1 MRKLVGVKPERVF
14 YHFEEISKIPR
25 ESYHEKAI
33 SDYLV
38 EFGKKL
44 NLETYQDKYYNV
56 VLRRKA
62 TPGYENAPGIVIQG
76 HMDMVCEKESDSN
89 HDFRKDPI
97 DLIVDGNRLR
107 ANKTTLGGDNGIA
120 IAMGMAILEDESIK
134 CGTIDRKDPID
145 LIVDGNRLRA
155 NKTTLGGDNG
165 IAIAMGMAILED
177 ESIKCGTIE
186 LLATTSEEIDLNG
199 ALSLEPNVL
208 KGKMLINIDSE
219 DEGVITVGS
228 AGGVEIDIL
237 LPIEKE
243 TLTDVNLYTLS
254 LEKLQGGHSGVEI
267 NQKRGNSNKILAEVL
282 HNLKTLTDYSLVE
295 VFGGSKDNA
304 IPRSGKVVLASSKDI
319 KDIISKVA
327 DEVKAKYV
335 SFEPEMSFTLEATTA
350 REVSVLSKKTLDSYI
365 KTIEE
370 IPTGVNTWMKEYPE
384 IVESSDNLAI
394 VKTLDEN
401 INIIVSLRSSDPEV
415 LNELKDKIASIL
427 KENNASFEFSAGYP
441 EWKFRAESKL
451 REKALEVYKKL
462 YNKDMKVEVIHAG
475 LECGAISQN
484 YPDIEL
490 NLQIT

>member
-1 MRKLVGVKPERVF
+1 MRKLVGIKPERVF

-25 ESYHEKAI
+25 ESYNEKAI

-56 VLRRKA
+56 ILRRKA
-62 TPGYENAPGIVIQG
+62 SQGYEDTPGIIIQG
-76 HMDMVCEKESDSN
+76 HMDMVCEKENDSN
-89 HDFRKDPI
+89 HDFKKDPI
-97 DLIVDGNRLR
+97 DLVVDGNRL
-107 ANKTTLGGDNGIA
+107 K
-120 IAMGMAILEDESIK
+120 
-134 CGTIDRKDPID
+134 
-145 LIVDGNRLRA
+145 A

-199 ALSLEPNVL
+199 ALSLEPNIL

-237 LPIEKE
+237 LPIERE
-243 TLTDVNLYTLS
+243 TLSDVNLYTLS

-267 NQKRGNSNKILAEVL
+267 NQKRGNSNKILVEVL
-282 HNLKTLTDYSLVE
+282 QNLKVLTDYSLVE

-327 DEVKAKYV
+327 DEVKAKYI
-335 SFEPEMSFTLEATTA
+335 SFEPEMIFALETTTSK
-350 REVSVLSKKTLDSYI
+350 EISVLSNKSLDSYI

-370 IPTGVNTWMKEYPE
+370 LPTGVNTWMKEYPE

-401 INIIVSLRSSDPEV
+401 INIIISLRSSDPEV
-415 LNELKDKIASIL
+415 LKELREKISNIL
-427 KENNASFEFSAGYP
+427 KENNALFEFSAGYP

-451 REKALEVYKKL
+451 RDKALEVYKKL
-462 YNKDMKVEVIHAG
+462 YNEDMKVEVIHAG

-484 YPDIEL
+484 YPDIDFISVGPNLRDVHTPSEYLEIDSTERVYNYVVEL
-490 NLQIT
+490 INSLN

>member
-1 MRKLVGVKPERVF
+1 MRKLVGIKPERVF

-25 ESYHEKAI
+25 ESYNEKAI

-56 VLRRKA
+56 ILRRKA
-62 TPGYENAPGIVIQG
+62 SEGYEDAPGIIIQG
-76 HMDMVCEKESDSN
+76 HMDMVCEKENDSN
-89 HDFRKDPI
+89 HDFKKDPI
-97 DLIVDGNRLR
+97 DLIVDGNRL
-107 ANKTTLGGDNGIA
+107 K
-120 IAMGMAILEDESIK
+120 
-134 CGTIDRKDPID
+134 
-145 LIVDGNRLRA
+145 A

-267 NQKRGNSNKILAEVL
+267 NQKRGNSNKILVEVL
-282 HNLKTLTDYSLVE
+282 HNLKALTDYSLVE

-304 IPRSGKVVLASSKDI
+304 IPRSGKVILASSKDI

-327 DEVKAKYV
+327 DEVKAKYL
-335 SFEPEMSFTLEATTA
+335 SFEPEMVFALEATTTK
-350 REVSVLSKKTLDSYI
+350 EVSVLSSKSLDSYI

-370 IPTGVNTWMKEYPE
+370 LPTGVNTWMKEYPE

-401 INIIVSLRSSDPEV
+401 INIIISLRSSDPEV
-415 LNELKDKIASIL
+415 LKELKEKISNIL
-427 KENNASFEFSAGYP
+427 KENNALFEFSAGYP

-451 REKALEVYKKL
+451 RDKALEVYKKL
-462 YNKDMKVEVIHAG
+462 YNEDMKVEVIHAG

-484 YPDIEL
+484 YPDIDFISVGPNLRDVHTPSEYLEIDSTERVYNYVVEL
-490 NLQIT
+490 INSLN

>member
-97 DLIVDGNRLR
+97 DLIVDENRL
-107 ANKTTLGGDNGIA
+107 K
-120 IAMGMAILEDESIK
+120 
-134 CGTIDRKDPID
+134 
-145 LIVDGNRLRA
+145 A

-267 NQKRGNSNKILAEVL
+267 NQKRGNSNKILVEVL
-282 HNLKTLTDYSLVE
+282 QNLKVLTDYSLVE

-350 REVSVLSKKTLDSYI
+350 KEVSVLSKKTLDSYI

-484 YPDIEL
+484 YPDIDFISVGPNLRDVHTPSEYLEIDSTERVYNYVVEL
-490 NLQIT
+490 INSLN

>member
-134 CGTIDRKDPID
+134 CGTI
-145 LIVDGNRLRA
+145 
-155 NKTTLGGDNG
+155 
-165 IAIAMGMAILED
+165 
-177 ESIKCGTIE
+177 E

-267 NQKRGNSNKILAEVL
+267 NRKRGNSNKILAEVL

-350 REVSVLSKKTLDSYI
+350 KEVSVLSKKTLDSYI

-484 YPDIEL
+484 YPDIDFISVGPNLRDVHTPSEYLEIDSTERVYNYVVEL
-490 NLQIT
+490 INSLN

>member
-1 MRKLVGVKPERVF
+1 MRKLVGIKPERVF

-62 TPGYENAPGIVIQG
+62 IPGYENAPGIVIQG

-89 HDFRKDPI
+89 HDF
-97 DLIVDGNRLR
+97 
-107 ANKTTLGGDNGIA
+107 
-120 IAMGMAILEDESIK
+120 
-134 CGTIDRKDPID
+134 RKDPID

-237 LPIEKE
+237 LPTEKE

-319 KDIISKVA
+319 KDIITKVA
-327 DEVKAKYV
+327 DEIKAKYV

-350 REVSVLSKKTLDSYI
+350 KEVSVLSKKTLDSYI

-484 YPDIEL
+484 YPDIDFISVGPNLRDVHTPSEYLEIDSTERVYNYVVEL
-490 NLQIT
+490 INSLS

>member
-1 MRKLVGVKPERVF
+1 MRKLVGIKPERVF

-25 ESYHEKAI
+25 ESYNEKAI

-56 VLRRKA
+56 ILRRKA
-62 TPGYENAPGIVIQG
+62 SQGYEDAPGIIIQG
-76 HMDMVCEKESDSN
+76 HMDMVCEKENDSN
-89 HDFRKDPI
+89 HDFKKDPI
-97 DLIVDGNRLR
+97 DLVVDGNRL
-107 ANKTTLGGDNGIA
+107 K
-120 IAMGMAILEDESIK
+120 
-134 CGTIDRKDPID
+134 
-145 LIVDGNRLRA
+145 A

-199 ALSLEPNVL
+199 ALSLEPNIL

-267 NQKRGNSNKILAEVL
+267 NQKRGNSNKILVEVL
-282 HNLKTLTDYSLVE
+282 QNLKALTDYSLVE

-327 DEVKAKYV
+327 DEVKAKYI
-335 SFEPEMSFTLEATTA
+335 SFEPEMIFALETTTA
-350 REVSVLSKKTLDSYI
+350 KEISVLSNKSLDSYI

-370 IPTGVNTWMKEYPE
+370 LPTGVNTWMKEYPE

-401 INIIVSLRSSDPEV
+401 INIIISLRSSDPEV
-415 LNELKDKIASIL
+415 LKELREKISNIL
-427 KENNASFEFSAGYP
+427 KENNALFEFSAGYP

-451 REKALEVYKKL
+451 RDKALEVYKKL

-484 YPDIEL
+484 YPDIDFISVGPNLRDVHTPSEYLEIDSTERVYNYVVEL
-490 NLQIT
+490 INSLN

>member
-1 MRKLVGVKPERVF
+1 MRKLVGIKPERVF

-25 ESYHEKAI
+25 ESYNEKAI

-56 VLRRKA
+56 ILRRKA
-62 TPGYENAPGIVIQG
+62 SQGYEDAPGIIIQG
-76 HMDMVCEKESDSN
+76 HMDMVCEKENDSN
-89 HDFRKDPI
+89 HDFKKDPI
-97 DLIVDGNRLR
+97 DLVVDGNRL
-107 ANKTTLGGDNGIA
+107 K
-120 IAMGMAILEDESIK
+120 
-134 CGTIDRKDPID
+134 
-145 LIVDGNRLRA
+145 A

-199 ALSLEPNVL
+199 ALSLEPNIL

-237 LPIEKE
+237 LPIERE
-243 TLTDVNLYTLS
+243 TLSDVNLYTLS

-267 NQKRGNSNKILAEVL
+267 NQKRGNSNKILVEVL
-282 HNLKTLTDYSLVE
+282 QNLKTLTDYSLVE
-295 VFGGSKDNA
+295 IFGGSKDNA

-327 DEVKAKYV
+327 DEVKAKYI
-335 SFEPEMSFTLEATTA
+335 SFEPEMIFALETTTA
-350 REVSVLSKKTLDSYI
+350 KEISVLSNKSLDSYI

-370 IPTGVNTWMKEYPE
+370 LPTGVNTWMKEYPE

-401 INIIVSLRSSDPEV
+401 INIIISLRSSDPEV
-415 LNELKDKIASIL
+415 LKELKEKISNIL
-427 KENNASFEFSAGYP
+427 KENNALFEFSAGYP

-451 REKALEVYKKL
+451 RDKALEVYKKL
-462 YNKDMKVEVIHAG
+462 YNEDMKVEVIHAG

-484 YPDIEL
+484 YPDIDFISVGPNLRDVHTPSEYLEIDSTERVYNYVVEL
-490 NLQIT
+490 INSLN

>member
-1 MRKLVGVKPERVF
+1 MRKLVGIKPERVF

-25 ESYHEKAI
+25 ESYNEKAI

-56 VLRRKA
+56 ILRRKA
-62 TPGYENAPGIVIQG
+62 SQGYEDAPGIIIQG
-76 HMDMVCEKESDSN
+76 HMDMVCEKENDSN
-89 HDFRKDPI
+89 HDFKKDPI
-97 DLIVDGNRLR
+97 DLVVDGNRL
-107 ANKTTLGGDNGIA
+107 K
-120 IAMGMAILEDESIK
+120 
-134 CGTIDRKDPID
+134 
-145 LIVDGNRLRA
+145 A

-199 ALSLEPNVL
+199 ALSLEPNIL

-237 LPIEKE
+237 LPIERK
-243 TLTDVNLYTLS
+243 TLSDVNLYTLS

-267 NQKRGNSNKILAEVL
+267 NQKRGNSNKILVEVL
-282 HNLKTLTDYSLVE
+282 QNLKVLTDYSLVE

-327 DEVKAKYV
+327 DEVKAKYI
-335 SFEPEMSFTLEATTA
+335 SFEPEMIFALETTTA
-350 REVSVLSKKTLDSYI
+350 KEISVLSNKSLDSYI

-370 IPTGVNTWMKEYPE
+370 LPTGVNTWMKEYPE

-401 INIIVSLRSSDPEV
+401 INIIISLRSSDPEV
-415 LNELKDKIASIL
+415 LKELKEKISNIL
-427 KENNASFEFSAGYP
+427 KENNALFEFSAGYP

-451 REKALEVYKKL
+451 RDKALEVYKKL

-484 YPDIEL
+484 YPDIDFISVGPNLRDVHTPSEYLEIDSTERVYNYVVEL
-490 NLQIT
+490 INSLN

>member
-134 CGTIDRKDPID
+134 CGTI
-145 LIVDGNRLRA
+145 
-155 NKTTLGGDNG
+155 
-165 IAIAMGMAILED
+165 
-177 ESIKCGTIE
+177 E

-199 ALSLEPNVL
+199 ALSLEPNIL

-267 NQKRGNSNKILAEVL
+267 NQKRGNANKILAEVL
-282 HNLKTLTDYSLVE
+282 HILKTLTDYSLVE

-319 KDIISKVA
+319 KDIITKVA

-350 REVSVLSKKTLDSYI
+350 KEVSVLSKKTLDSYI

-415 LNELKDKIASIL
+415 LSELKDKIASIL

-484 YPDIEL
+484 YPDIDFISVGPNLRDVHTPSEYLEIDSTERVYNYVVEL
-490 NLQIT
+490 INSLN

>member
-1 MRKLVGVKPERVF
+1 MRKLVGIKPERVF

-25 ESYHEKAI
+25 ESYNEKAI

-56 VLRRKA
+56 ILRRKA
-62 TPGYENAPGIVIQG
+62 SQGYEDAPGIIIQG
-76 HMDMVCEKESDSN
+76 HMDMVCEKENDSN
-89 HDFRKDPI
+89 HDFKKDPI
-97 DLIVDGNRLR
+97 DLVVDGNRL
-107 ANKTTLGGDNGIA
+107 K
-120 IAMGMAILEDESIK
+120 
-134 CGTIDRKDPID
+134 
-145 LIVDGNRLRA
+145 A

-199 ALSLEPNVL
+199 ALSLEPNIL

-237 LPIEKE
+237 LPIERE
-243 TLTDVNLYTLS
+243 TLSDVNLYTLS

-267 NQKRGNSNKILAEVL
+267 NQKRGNSNKILVEVL
-282 HNLKTLTDYSLVE
+282 QNLKALTDYSLVE

-327 DEVKAKYV
+327 DEVKAKYI
-335 SFEPEMSFTLEATTA
+335 SFEPEMVFALEATTTK
-350 REVSVLSKKTLDSYI
+350 EISVLSTKSLDNYI

-370 IPTGVNTWMKEYPE
+370 LPTGVNTWMKEYPE

-401 INIIVSLRSSDPEV
+401 INIIISLRSSDPEV
-415 LNELKDKIASIL
+415 LKELKEKISNIL
-427 KENNASFEFSAGYP
+427 KENNALFEFSAGYP

-451 REKALEVYKKL
+451 RDKALEVYKKL

-484 YPDIEL
+484 YPDIDFISVGPNLRDVHTPSEYLEIDSTERVYNYVVEL
-490 NLQIT
+490 INSLN

>member
-1 MRKLVGVKPERVF
+1 MRKLVGIKPERVF

-25 ESYHEKAI
+25 ESYNEKAI

-56 VLRRKA
+56 ILRRKA
-62 TPGYENAPGIVIQG
+62 SEGYEDAPGIIIQG
-76 HMDMVCEKESDSN
+76 HMDMICEKENDSN
-89 HDFRKDPI
+89 HDFKKDPI
-97 DLIVDGNRLR
+97 DLVVDGNRL
-107 ANKTTLGGDNGIA
+107 K
-120 IAMGMAILEDESIK
+120 
-134 CGTIDRKDPID
+134 
-145 LIVDGNRLRA
+145 A

-199 ALSLEPNVL
+199 ALSLEPNIL

-267 NQKRGNSNKILAEVL
+267 NQKRGNSNKILVEVL
-282 HNLKTLTDYSLVE
+282 HNLKALTDYSLVE

-304 IPRSGKVVLASSKDI
+304 IPRSGKVILASSKDI

-327 DEVKAKYV
+327 DEVKAKYI
-335 SFEPEMSFTLEATTA
+335 SFEPEMIFALETTTA
-350 REVSVLSKKTLDSYI
+350 KEISVLSNKSLDSYI

-370 IPTGVNTWMKEYPE
+370 LPTGVNTWMKEYPE

-415 LNELKDKIASIL
+415 LKELKDKIASIL

-451 REKALEVYKKL
+451 RDKALEVYKKL
-462 YNKDMKVEVIHAG
+462 YNEDMKVEVIHAG

-484 YPDIEL
+484 YPDIDFISVGPNLRDVHTPSEYLEIDSTERVYNYVVEL
-490 NLQIT
+490 INSLN

>member
-1 MRKLVGVKPERVF
+1 MRKLVGIKPERVF

-25 ESYHEKAI
+25 ESYNEKAI

-56 VLRRKA
+56 ILRRKA
-62 TPGYENAPGIVIQG
+62 TPGYENTPGIVIQG
-76 HMDMVCEKESDSN
+76 HMDMVCEKENDSN
-89 HDFRKDPI
+89 HDFKKDPI
-97 DLIVDGNRLR
+97 DLIVDGNRL
-107 ANKTTLGGDNGIA
+107 K
-120 IAMGMAILEDESIK
+120 
-134 CGTIDRKDPID
+134 
-145 LIVDGNRLRA
+145 A

-199 ALSLEPNVL
+199 ALSLEPNIL

-237 LPIEKE
+237 LPIERE
-243 TLTDVNLYTLS
+243 TLSDVNLYTLS

-267 NQKRGNSNKILAEVL
+267 NQKRGNSNKILVEVL
-282 HNLKTLTDYSLVE
+282 QNLKALTDYSLVE

-327 DEVKAKYV
+327 DEVKAKYI
-335 SFEPEMSFTLEATTA
+335 SFEPEMIFTLETTTSK
-350 REVSVLSKKTLDSYI
+350 EISVLSNKSLDNYI

-370 IPTGVNTWMKEYPE
+370 LPTGVNTWMKEYPE

-401 INIIVSLRSSDPEV
+401 INIIISLRSSDPEV
-415 LNELKDKIASIL
+415 LKELKDKIASIL

-451 REKALEVYKKL
+451 RDKALEVYKKL

-484 YPDIEL
+484 YPDIDFISVGPNLRDVHTPSEYLEIDSTERVYNYVVEL
-490 NLQIT
+490 INSLN

>member
-1 MRKLVGVKPERVF
+1 MRKLVGIKPERVF

-25 ESYHEKAI
+25 ESYNEKAI

-56 VLRRKA
+56 ILRRKA
-62 TPGYENAPGIVIQG
+62 SEGYEDAPGIIIQG
-76 HMDMVCEKESDSN
+76 HMDMVCEKENDSN
-89 HDFRKDPI
+89 HDFKKDPI
-97 DLIVDGNRLR
+97 DLIVDGNRLK

-134 CGTIDRKDPID
+134 F
-145 LIVDGNRLRA
+145 
-155 NKTTLGGDNG
+155 
-165 IAIAMGMAILED
+165 
-177 ESIKCGTIE
+177 GTIE

-199 ALSLEPNVL
+199 ALSLEPNIL

-237 LPIEKE
+237 LPIERE
-243 TLTDVNLYTLS
+243 TLSDVNLYTLS

-267 NQKRGNSNKILAEVL
+267 NQKRGNANKILVEVL
-282 HNLKTLTDYSLVE
+282 HNLKSLTDYSLVE

-319 KDIISKVA
+319 KDIISKIA
-327 DEVKAKYV
+327 DEVKAKYI
-335 SFEPEMSFTLEATTA
+335 SFEPEMIFALETTTA
-350 REVSVLSKKTLDSYI
+350 KEVSVLSNKSLDSYI

-370 IPTGVNTWMKEYPE
+370 LPTGVNTWMKEYPE

-401 INIIVSLRSSDPEV
+401 INIIISLRSSDPEV
-415 LNELKDKIASIL
+415 LKELKEKISNIL
-427 KENNASFEFSAGYP
+427 KENNALFEFSAGYP

-451 REKALEVYKKL
+451 RDKALEVYKKL

-484 YPDIEL
+484 YPDIDFISVGPNLRDVHTPSEYLEIDSTERVYNYVVEL
-490 NLQIT
+490 INSLN

>member
-89 HDFRKDPI
+89 HDFK
-97 DLIVDGNRLR
+97 
-107 ANKTTLGGDNGIA
+107 
-120 IAMGMAILEDESIK
+120 
-134 CGTIDRKDPID
+134 KDPID

-237 LPIEKE
+237 LPIKKE

-267 NQKRGNSNKILAEVL
+267 NQKRGNANKILAEVL

-304 IPRSGKVVLASSKDI
+304 IPRSGKVILASSKDI

-335 SFEPEMSFTLEATTA
+335 AFEPEMSFTLEATTA

-484 YPDIEL
+484 YPDIDFISVGPNLRDVHTPSEYLEIDSTERVYNYVVEL
-490 NLQIT
+490 INSLS

>member
-1 MRKLVGVKPERVF
+1 MRKLVGIKPERVF

-25 ESYHEKAI
+25 ESYNEKAI

-56 VLRRKA
+56 ILRRKA
-62 TPGYENAPGIVIQG
+62 SQGYEDAPGIIIQG
-76 HMDMVCEKESDSN
+76 HMDMVCEKENDSN
-89 HDFRKDPI
+89 HDFKKDPI
-97 DLIVDGNRLR
+97 DLVVDGNRL
-107 ANKTTLGGDNGIA
+107 K
-120 IAMGMAILEDESIK
+120 
-134 CGTIDRKDPID
+134 
-145 LIVDGNRLRA
+145 A

-199 ALSLEPNVL
+199 ALSLEPNIL

-237 LPIEKE
+237 LPIERK
-243 TLTDVNLYTLS
+243 TLSDVNLYTLS

-267 NQKRGNSNKILAEVL
+267 NQKRGNSNKILVEVL
-282 HNLKTLTDYSLVE
+282 QNLKVLTDYSLVE

-327 DEVKAKYV
+327 DEVKAKYI
-335 SFEPEMSFTLEATTA
+335 SFEPEMIFALETTTA
-350 REVSVLSKKTLDSYI
+350 KEISVLSNKSLDSYI

-370 IPTGVNTWMKEYPE
+370 LPTGVNTWMKEYPE

-401 INIIVSLRSSDPEV
+401 INIIISLRSSDPEV
-415 LNELKDKIASIL
+415 LKELKEKISNIL
-427 KENNASFEFSAGYP
+427 KENNALFEFSAGYP

-451 REKALEVYKKL
+451 RDKALEVYKKL

-484 YPDIEL
+484 YPDIDFISVGPNLRDVHTPSEYLEIDSTERVYNYVVEL
-490 NLQIT
+490 INSLS

>member
-1 MRKLVGVKPERVF
+1 MRKLVGIKPERVF

-56 VLRRKA
+56 ILRRKA
-62 TPGYENAPGIVIQG
+62 SQGYEDTPGIIIQG
-76 HMDMVCEKESDSN
+76 HMDMVCEKENDSN
-89 HDFRKDPI
+89 HDFKKDPI
-97 DLIVDGNRLR
+97 DLVVDGNRL
-107 ANKTTLGGDNGIA
+107 K
-120 IAMGMAILEDESIK
+120 
-134 CGTIDRKDPID
+134 
-145 LIVDGNRLRA
+145 A

-199 ALSLEPNVL
+199 ALSLEPNIL

-237 LPIEKE
+237 LPIERE
-243 TLTDVNLYTLS
+243 TLSDVNLYTLS

-267 NQKRGNSNKILAEVL
+267 NQKRGNSNKILVEVL
-282 HNLKTLTDYSLVE
+282 QNLKVLTDYSLVE

-327 DEVKAKYV
+327 DEVKAKYI
-335 SFEPEMSFTLEATTA
+335 SFEPEMIFALETTTA
-350 REVSVLSKKTLDSYI
+350 KEISVLSNKSLDSYI

-370 IPTGVNTWMKEYPE
+370 LPTGVNTWMKEYPE

-401 INIIVSLRSSDPEV
+401 INIIISLRSSDPEV
-415 LNELKDKIASIL
+415 LKELKEKISNIL
-427 KENNASFEFSAGYP
+427 KENNALFEFSAGYP

-451 REKALEVYKKL
+451 RDKALEVYKKL

-484 YPDIEL
+484 YPDIDFISVGPNLRDVHTPSEYLEIDSTERVYNYVVEL
-490 NLQIT
+490 INSLN

>member
-1 MRKLVGVKPERVF
+1 MRKLVGIKPERVF

-25 ESYHEKAI
+25 ESYNEKAI

-56 VLRRKA
+56 ILRRKA
-62 TPGYENAPGIVIQG
+62 SEGYEDAPGIIIQG
-76 HMDMVCEKESDSN
+76 HMDMVCEKENDSN
-89 HDFRKDPI
+89 HDFKKDPI
-97 DLIVDGNRLR
+97 DLIVDGNRL
-107 ANKTTLGGDNGIA
+107 K
-120 IAMGMAILEDESIK
+120 
-134 CGTIDRKDPID
+134 
-145 LIVDGNRLRA
+145 A

-199 ALSLEPNVL
+199 ALSLEPNIL

-228 AGGVEIDIL
+228 AGGVEIDSL

-267 NQKRGNSNKILAEVL
+267 NQKRGNSNKILVEVL
-282 HNLKTLTDYSLVE
+282 HNLKALTDYSLVE

-327 DEVKAKYV
+327 DEVKAKYI
-335 SFEPEMSFTLEATTA
+335 SFEPEMVFALEATTTK
-350 REVSVLSKKTLDSYI
+350 EVSVLSNKSLDSYI

-370 IPTGVNTWMKEYPE
+370 LPTGVNTWMKEYPE

-401 INIIVSLRSSDPEV
+401 INIIISLRSSDPEV
-415 LNELKDKIASIL
+415 LKELREKISNIL
-427 KENNASFEFSAGYP
+427 KENNALFEFSAGYP

-451 REKALEVYKKL
+451 RDKALEVYKKL
-462 YNKDMKVEVIHAG
+462 YNEDMKVEVIHAG

-484 YPDIEL
+484 YPDIDFISVGPNLRDVHTPSEYLEIDSTERVYNYVVEL
-490 NLQIT
+490 INSLN

>member
-1 MRKLVGVKPERVF
+1 MRKLVGIKPERVF

-25 ESYHEKAI
+25 ESYNEKAI

-56 VLRRKA
+56 ILRRKA
-62 TPGYENAPGIVIQG
+62 SEGYEDAPGIIIQG
-76 HMDMVCEKESDSN
+76 HMDMVCEKENDSN
-89 HDFRKDPI
+89 HDFKKDPI
-97 DLIVDGNRLR
+97 DLIVDGNRL
-107 ANKTTLGGDNGIA
+107 K
-120 IAMGMAILEDESIK
+120 
-134 CGTIDRKDPID
+134 
-145 LIVDGNRLRA
+145 A

-199 ALSLEPNVL
+199 ALSLEPNIL

-237 LPIEKE
+237 LPIERE
-243 TLTDVNLYTLS
+243 TLSDVNLYTLS

-267 NQKRGNSNKILAEVL
+267 NQKRGNSNKILVEVL
-282 HNLKTLTDYSLVE
+282 HNLKALTDYSLVE

-304 IPRSGKVVLASSKDI
+304 IPRSGKVILASSKDI

-327 DEVKAKYV
+327 DEVKAKYL
-335 SFEPEMSFTLEATTA
+335 SFEPEMVFALEATTTK
-350 REVSVLSKKTLDSYI
+350 EVSVLSSKSLDSYI

-370 IPTGVNTWMKEYPE
+370 LPTGVNTWMKEYPE

-401 INIIVSLRSSDPEV
+401 INIIISLRSSDPEV
-415 LNELKDKIASIL
+415 LKELKEKISNIL
-427 KENNASFEFSAGYP
+427 KENNALFEFSAGYP

-451 REKALEVYKKL
+451 RDKALEVYKKL
-462 YNKDMKVEVIHAG
+462 YNEDMKVEVIHAG

-484 YPDIEL
+484 YPDIDFISVGPNLRDVHTPSEYLEIDSTERVYNYVVEL
-490 NLQIT
+490 INSLN

>member
-1 MRKLVGVKPERVF
+1 MRKLVGIKPERVF

-25 ESYHEKAI
+25 ESYNEKAI

-56 VLRRKA
+56 ILRRKA
-62 TPGYENAPGIVIQG
+62 SQGYEDTPGIIIQG
-76 HMDMVCEKESDSN
+76 HMDMVCEKENDSN
-89 HDFRKDPI
+89 HDFKKDPI
-97 DLIVDGNRLR
+97 DLVVDGNRL
-107 ANKTTLGGDNGIA
+107 K
-120 IAMGMAILEDESIK
+120 
-134 CGTIDRKDPID
+134 
-145 LIVDGNRLRA
+145 A

-199 ALSLEPNVL
+199 ALSLEPNIL

-237 LPIEKE
+237 LPIERE
-243 TLTDVNLYTLS
+243 TLSDVNLYTLS

-267 NQKRGNSNKILAEVL
+267 NQKRGNSNKILVEVL
-282 HNLKTLTDYSLVE
+282 QNLKVLTDYSLVE

-327 DEVKAKYV
+327 DEVKAKYI
-335 SFEPEMSFTLEATTA
+335 SFEPEMIFALETTTA
-350 REVSVLSKKTLDSYI
+350 KEISVLSNKSLDSYI

-370 IPTGVNTWMKEYPE
+370 LPTGVNTWMKEYPE

-401 INIIVSLRSSDPEV
+401 INIIISLRSSDPEV
-415 LNELKDKIASIL
+415 LKELKEKISNIL
-427 KENNASFEFSAGYP
+427 KENNALFEFSAGYP

-451 REKALEVYKKL
+451 RDKALEVYKKL

-484 YPDIEL
+484 YPDIDFISVGPNLRDVHTPSEYLEIDSTERVYNYVVEL
-490 NLQIT
+490 INSLN

>member
-25 ESYHEKAI
+25 ESYNEKAI

-56 VLRRKA
+56 ILRRKA
-62 TPGYENAPGIVIQG
+62 SEGYEDAPGIIIQG
-76 HMDMVCEKESDSN
+76 HMDMVCEKENDSN
-89 HDFRKDPI
+89 HDFKKDPI
-97 DLIVDGNRLR
+97 DLVVDGNRL
-107 ANKTTLGGDNGIA
+107 K
-120 IAMGMAILEDESIK
+120 
-134 CGTIDRKDPID
+134 
-145 LIVDGNRLRA
+145 A

-199 ALSLEPNVL
+199 ALSLEPNIL

-237 LPIEKE
+237 LPIERE
-243 TLTDVNLYTLS
+243 TLSDVNLYTLS

-267 NQKRGNSNKILAEVL
+267 NQKRGNSNKILVEVL
-282 HNLKTLTDYSLVE
+282 HNLKALTDYSLVE

-304 IPRSGKVVLASSKDI
+304 IPRSGKVILASSKDI

-327 DEVKAKYV
+327 DEVKAKYL
-335 SFEPEMSFTLEATTA
+335 SFEPEMVFALEATTTK
-350 REVSVLSKKTLDSYI
+350 EVSVLSSKSLDSYI

-370 IPTGVNTWMKEYPE
+370 LPTGVNTWMKEYPE

-484 YPDIEL
+484 YPDIDFISVGPNLRDVHTPSEYLEIDSTERVYNYVVEL
-490 NLQIT
+490 INSLS

>member
-38 EFGKKL
+38 EFGKKI

-62 TPGYENAPGIVIQG
+62 TPRYENAPGIVIQG

-89 HDFRKDPI
+89 HDFK
-97 DLIVDGNRLR
+97 
-107 ANKTTLGGDNGIA
+107 
-120 IAMGMAILEDESIK
+120 
-134 CGTIDRKDPID
+134 KDPID

-199 ALSLEPNVL
+199 ALSLEPNIL

-267 NQKRGNSNKILAEVL
+267 NQKRGNANKILVEVL
-282 HNLKTLTDYSLVE
+282 HNLKALTDYSLVE

-304 IPRSGKVVLASSKDI
+304 IPRSGKVILASSKDI

-335 SFEPEMSFTLEATTA
+335 SFEPEMVFALEATTTK
-350 REVSVLSKKTLDSYI
+350 EVSVLSKKTLDSYI

-484 YPDIEL
+484 YPDIDFISVGPNLRDVHTPSEYLEIDSTERVYNYVVEL
-490 NLQIT
+490 INSLN

>member
-134 CGTIDRKDPID
+134 CGTI
-145 LIVDGNRLRA
+145 
-155 NKTTLGGDNG
+155 
-165 IAIAMGMAILED
+165 
-177 ESIKCGTIE
+177 E

-199 ALSLEPNVL
+199 ALSLEPNIL

-267 NQKRGNSNKILAEVL
+267 NQKRENANKILAEVL

-304 IPRSGKVVLASSKDI
+304 IPRSGKVILASSKDI

-335 SFEPEMSFTLEATTA
+335 AFEPEMSFTLEATTA

-484 YPDIEL
+484 YPDIDFISVGPNLRDVHTPSEYLEIDSTERVYNYVVEL
-490 NLQIT
+490 INSLS

>member
-1 MRKLVGVKPERVF
+1 MRKLVGIKPERVF

-25 ESYHEKAI
+25 ESYNEKAI

-56 VLRRKA
+56 ILRRKA
-62 TPGYENAPGIVIQG
+62 SQGYEDAPGIIIQG
-76 HMDMVCEKESDSN
+76 HMDMVCEKENDSN
-89 HDFRKDPI
+89 HDFKKDPI
-97 DLIVDGNRLR
+97 DLVVDGNRL
-107 ANKTTLGGDNGIA
+107 K
-120 IAMGMAILEDESIK
+120 
-134 CGTIDRKDPID
+134 
-145 LIVDGNRLRA
+145 A

-199 ALSLEPNVL
+199 ALSLEPNIL

-237 LPIEKE
+237 LPIERE
-243 TLTDVNLYTLS
+243 TLSDVNLYTLS

-267 NQKRGNSNKILAEVL
+267 NQKRGNSNKILVEVL
-282 HNLKTLTDYSLVE
+282 QNLKVLTDYSLVE

-327 DEVKAKYV
+327 DEVKAKYL
-335 SFEPEMSFTLEATTA
+335 SFEPEMVFALEATTTK
-350 REVSVLSKKTLDSYI
+350 EVSVLSSKSLDSYI

-370 IPTGVNTWMKEYPE
+370 LPTGVNTWMKEYPE

-401 INIIVSLRSSDPEV
+401 INIIISLRSSDPEV
-415 LNELKDKIASIL
+415 LKELKEKISNIL
-427 KENNASFEFSAGYP
+427 KENNALFEFSAGYP

-451 REKALEVYKKL
+451 RDKALEVYKKL

-484 YPDIEL
+484 YPDIDFISVGPNLRDVHTPSEYLEIDSTERVYNYVVEL
-490 NLQIT
+490 INSLN

>member
-25 ESYHEKAI
+25 ESYNEKAI

-56 VLRRKA
+56 ILRRKA
-62 TPGYENAPGIVIQG
+62 SQGYENAPGIVIQG
-76 HMDMVCEKESDSN
+76 HMDMVCEKENDSN
-89 HDFRKDPI
+89 HDFKKDPI
-97 DLIVDGNRLR
+97 DLIVDGN
-107 ANKTTLGGDNGIA
+107 K
-120 IAMGMAILEDESIK
+120 
-134 CGTIDRKDPID
+134 
-145 LIVDGNRLRA
+145 LRA

-199 ALSLEPNVL
+199 ALSLEPNIL
-208 KGKMLINIDSE
+208 KGKMLINLDSE

-237 LPIEKE
+237 LPIKKE
-243 TLTDVNLYTLS
+243 SISDVNLYTLS

-267 NQKRGNSNKILAEVL
+267 NQKRGNANKILVEVL
-282 HNLKTLTDYSLVE
+282 HNLKALTDYSLIE
-295 VFGGSKDNA
+295 VLGGSKDNA

-319 KDIISKVA
+319 KDIVTKVA
-327 DEVKAKYV
+327 NEVKERYS
-335 SFEPEMSFTLEATTA
+335 SFEKEMSFTLETTTA
-350 REVSVLSKKTLDSYI
+350 KDISAFSTKTLNSYI

-401 INIIVSLRSSDPEV
+401 INIIISLRSSDPEV
-415 LNELKDKIASIL
+415 LKELREKISNIL
-427 KENNASFEFSAGYP
+427 KENNALFEFSAGYP

-451 REKALEVYKKL
+451 KDKALEVYKKL
-462 YNKDMKVEVIHAG
+462 YNEDMKVEVIHAG

-484 YPDIEL
+484 YPDIDFISVGPNLRDVHTPSEYLEIDSTERVYNYVVEL
-490 NLQIT
+490 INSLN

>member
-1 MRKLVGVKPERVF
+1 MRKLVGIKPERVF

-25 ESYHEKAI
+25 ESYNEKAI

-56 VLRRKA
+56 ILRRKA
-62 TPGYENAPGIVIQG
+62 SEGYEEAPGIIIQG
-76 HMDMVCEKESDSN
+76 HMDMVCEKENDSN
-89 HDFRKDPI
+89 HDFKKDPI
-97 DLIVDGNRLR
+97 DLVVDGNRL
-107 ANKTTLGGDNGIA
+107 K
-120 IAMGMAILEDESIK
+120 
-134 CGTIDRKDPID
+134 
-145 LIVDGNRLRA
+145 A

-199 ALSLEPNVL
+199 ALSLEPNIL

-237 LPIEKE
+237 LPIERE
-243 TLTDVNLYTLS
+243 TLSDVNLYTLS

-267 NQKRGNSNKILAEVL
+267 NQKRGNSNKILVEVL
-282 HNLKTLTDYSLVE
+282 QNLKALTDYSLVE

-319 KDIISKVA
+319 KDIISKVT
-327 DEVKAKYV
+327 DEVKAKYI
-335 SFEPEMSFTLEATTA
+335 SFEPEMIFALETTTA
-350 REVSVLSKKTLDSYI
+350 KEISVLSNKSLDSYI

-370 IPTGVNTWMKEYPE
+370 LPTGVNTWMKEYPE

-401 INIIVSLRSSDPEV
+401 INIIISLRSSDPEV
-415 LNELKDKIASIL
+415 LKELKEKISNIL
-427 KENNASFEFSAGYP
+427 KENNALFEFSTGYP

-451 REKALEVYKKL
+451 RDKALEVYKKL
-462 YNKDMKVEVIHAG
+462 YNEDMKVEVIHAG

-484 YPDIEL
+484 YPNIDFISVGPNLRDVHTPSEYLEIDSTERVYNYVVEL
-490 NLQIT
+490 INSLN

>member
-1 MRKLVGVKPERVF
+1 MRKLVGIKPERVF

-25 ESYHEKAI
+25 ESYNEKAI

-56 VLRRKA
+56 ILRRKA
-62 TPGYENAPGIVIQG
+62 SQGYEDAPGIIIQG
-76 HMDMVCEKESDSN
+76 HMDMVCEKENDSN
-89 HDFRKDPI
+89 HDFKKDPI
-97 DLIVDGNRLR
+97 DLVVDGNRL
-107 ANKTTLGGDNGIA
+107 K
-120 IAMGMAILEDESIK
+120 
-134 CGTIDRKDPID
+134 
-145 LIVDGNRLRA
+145 A

-199 ALSLEPNVL
+199 ALSLEPNIL

-237 LPIEKE
+237 LPIERE
-243 TLTDVNLYTLS
+243 TLSDVNLYTLS

-267 NQKRGNSNKILAEVL
+267 NQKRGNSNKILVEVL
-282 HNLKTLTDYSLVE
+282 QNLKALTDYSLVE

-319 KDIISKVA
+319 KDIISKVT
-327 DEVKAKYV
+327 DEVKAKYI
-335 SFEPEMSFTLEATTA
+335 SFEPEMIFALETTTA
-350 REVSVLSKKTLDSYI
+350 KEISVLSNKSLDSYI

-370 IPTGVNTWMKEYPE
+370 LPTGVNTWMKEYPE

-401 INIIVSLRSSDPEV
+401 INIIISLRSSDPEV
-415 LNELKDKIASIL
+415 LKELKEKISNIL
-427 KENNASFEFSAGYP
+427 KENNALFEFSTGYP

-451 REKALEVYKKL
+451 RDKALEVYKKL
-462 YNKDMKVEVIHAG
+462 YNEDMKVEVIHAG

-484 YPDIEL
+484 YPNIDFISVGPNLRDVHTPSEYLEIDSTERVYNYVVEL
-490 NLQIT
+490 INSLN

>member
-1 MRKLVGVKPERVF
+1 MRKLVGIKPERVF

-25 ESYHEKAI
+25 ESYNEKAI

-56 VLRRKA
+56 ILRRKA
-62 TPGYENAPGIVIQG
+62 SQGYEDAPGIIIQG
-76 HMDMVCEKESDSN
+76 HMDMVCEKENDSN
-89 HDFRKDPI
+89 HDFKKDPI
-97 DLIVDGNRLR
+97 DLVVDGNRL
-107 ANKTTLGGDNGIA
+107 K
-120 IAMGMAILEDESIK
+120 
-134 CGTIDRKDPID
+134 
-145 LIVDGNRLRA
+145 A

-237 LPIEKE
+237 LPIERE
-243 TLTDVNLYTLS
+243 TLSDVNLYTLS

-267 NQKRGNSNKILAEVL
+267 NQKRGNSNKILVEVL
-282 HNLKTLTDYSLVE
+282 QNLKTLTDYSLVE
-295 VFGGSKDNA
+295 IFGGSKDNA

-327 DEVKAKYV
+327 DEVKAKYI
-335 SFEPEMSFTLEATTA
+335 SFEPEMIFALETTTA
-350 REVSVLSKKTLDSYI
+350 KEISVLSNKSLDSYI

-370 IPTGVNTWMKEYPE
+370 LPTGVNTWMKEYPE

-401 INIIVSLRSSDPEV
+401 INIIISLRSSDPEV
-415 LNELKDKIASIL
+415 LKELREKISNIL
-427 KENNASFEFSAGYP
+427 KENNALFEFSAGYP

-451 REKALEVYKKL
+451 RDKALEVYKKL

-484 YPDIEL
+484 YPDIDFISVGPNLRDVHTPSEYLEIDSTERVYNYVVEL
-490 NLQIT
+490 INSLN

>member
-1 MRKLVGVKPERVF
+1 MRKLVGIKPERVF

-25 ESYHEKAI
+25 ESYNEKAI

-38 EFGKKL
+38 KFGKKL

-56 VLRRKA
+56 ILRRKA
-62 TPGYENAPGIVIQG
+62 SQGYEDAPGIIIQG
-76 HMDMVCEKESDSN
+76 HMDMVCEKENDSN
-89 HDFRKDPI
+89 HDFKKDPI
-97 DLIVDGNRLR
+97 DLVVDGNRL
-107 ANKTTLGGDNGIA
+107 K
-120 IAMGMAILEDESIK
+120 
-134 CGTIDRKDPID
+134 
-145 LIVDGNRLRA
+145 A

-199 ALSLEPNVL
+199 ALSLEPNIL

-237 LPIEKE
+237 LPIERE
-243 TLTDVNLYTLS
+243 TLSDVNLYTLS

-267 NQKRGNSNKILAEVL
+267 NQKRGNSNKILVEVL
-282 HNLKTLTDYSLVE
+282 QNLKTLTDYSLVE

-327 DEVKAKYV
+327 DEVKAKYI
-335 SFEPEMSFTLEATTA
+335 SFEPEMIFALETTTA
-350 REVSVLSKKTLDSYI
+350 KEISVLSNKSLDSYI

-370 IPTGVNTWMKEYPE
+370 LPTGVNTWMKEYPE

-401 INIIVSLRSSDPEV
+401 INIIISLRSSDPEV
-415 LNELKDKIASIL
+415 LKELKEKISNIL
-427 KENNASFEFSAGYP
+427 KENNALFEFSAGYP

-451 REKALEVYKKL
+451 RDKALEVYKKL
-462 YNKDMKVEVIHAG
+462 YNEDMKVEVIHAG

-484 YPDIEL
+484 YPDIDFISVGPNLRDVHTPSEYLEIDSTERVYNYVVEL
-490 NLQIT
+490 INSLN

>member
-1 MRKLVGVKPERVF
+1 MRKLVGIKPERVF

-62 TPGYENAPGIVIQG
+62 TPGYENASGIVIQG
-76 HMDMVCEKESDSN
+76 HMDMVCEKESDSS
-89 HDFRKDPI
+89 HDF
-97 DLIVDGNRLR
+97 
-107 ANKTTLGGDNGIA
+107 
-120 IAMGMAILEDESIK
+120 
-134 CGTIDRKDPID
+134 RKDPID

-228 AGGVEIDIL
+228 AGGVEINIL

-267 NQKRGNSNKILAEVL
+267 NQKRGNANKILAEVL
-282 HNLKTLTDYSLVE
+282 HNLKALTDYSLVE

-304 IPRSGKVVLASSKDI
+304 IPRSGKVILASSKDI

-335 SFEPEMSFTLEATTA
+335 AFEPEMSFTLEATTA

-484 YPDIEL
+484 YPDIDFISVGPNLRDVHTPSEYLEIDSTERVYNYVVEL
-490 NLQIT
+490 INSLS

>member
-134 CGTIDRKDPID
+134 CGTI
-145 LIVDGNRLRA
+145 
-155 NKTTLGGDNG
+155 
-165 IAIAMGMAILED
+165 
-177 ESIKCGTIE
+177 E

-237 LPIEKE
+237 LPIKKE

-319 KDIISKVA
+319 KDIITKVA
-327 DEVKAKYV
+327 DEIKAKYV

-350 REVSVLSKKTLDSYI
+350 KEISALSKKTLDSYI

-441 EWKFRAESKL
+441 EWKFRAESQL

-462 YNKDMKVEVIHAG
+462 YNQDMKVEVIHAG

-484 YPDIEL
+484 YPDIDFISVGPNLRDVHTPSEYLEIDSTERVYNYVVEL
-490 NLQIT
+490 INSLN